1 MDEIKISGGTVIDTS
16 QLQTEQVFKNYNE
29 LCKFLGIPSGLKGYQ
44 RTAQQKELRRYFD
57 FERIGSGQKLII
69 TDIYDTP
76 LEKQDARK
84 LGNSSIY
91 VKCIEL
97 ILMCF
102 LSQQQNYTYTLTK
115 RAWWELLGMVNH
127 KYGRTTTEELKKVD
141 SIITSY
147 EINSFYQRC
156 NKKLEEVLLS
166 ALRNLH
172 NRKLIIYEPQTIIC
186 EKDGNKDKFH
196 VAEDWEKKAILQV
209 ERRVLKQIYG
219 YENIF
224 QIYIRGQQKEYFAK
238 INEILNKQ
246 YKWNRYFKQIKLIY
260 NQEQLQEAIPDTK
273 AEIEK
278 EKLNE
283 KIVTALNNEASEKY
297 NKQKQKYIED
307 TAARWNEC
315 EDGKAPYLAD
325 LWEPPYNFV
334 EAQRLLTKELVM
346 IGHEKEGKKINFL
359 SEEFLDNMKEFE
371 DCFVTLG

>member
-1 MDEIKISGGTVIDTS
+1 MGV
-16 QLQTEQVFKNYNE
+16 
-29 LCKFLGIPSGLKGYQ
+29 C
-44 RTAQQKELRRYFD
+44 
-57 FERIGSGQKLII
+57 
-69 TDIYDTP
+69 
-76 LEKQDARK
+76 
-84 LGNSSIY
+84 NSSNDKKGDKNK
-91 VKCIEL
+91 VIEAK
-97 ILMCF
+97 
-102 LSQQQNYTYTLTK
+102 QN
-115 RAWWELLGMVNH
+115 
-127 KYGRTTTEELKKVD
+127 
-141 SIITSY
+141 
-147 EINSFYQRC
+147 
-156 NKKLEEVLLS
+156 
-166 ALRNLH
+166 
-172 NRKLIIYEPQTIIC
+172 
-186 EKDGNKDKFH
+186 KDGNKDKFH

-246 YKWNRYFKQIKLIY
+246 HKWNRYFKQIKLIY

-283 KIVTALNNEASEKY
+283 KIVAVLNDEASETY
-297 NKQKQKYIED
+297 RKQKQKYIED

-315 EDGKAPYLAD
+315 EEGKTPYLAD

-371 DCFVTLG
+371 DCFVILE